1 MKAFKLTIIM
11 LALTVGLSSCFDSF
25 LEEKVYDFLAPENF
39 YKTDED
45 AIAALNGMYNVLV
58 QDNQSYQRALYM
70 LGEYPSEATTAFAS
84 GDPYR
89 TEFEKYTWSATS
101 GGIDIIWLNLYRGIN
116 RANLLIEKLPGMTG
130 NEATLSRSK
139 GEAHFLRAYYY
150 FTLMRIWDHIPLIT
164 TSEQKDYNA
173 SNENTDDAVR
183 ALIIEDLKI
192 AEQALPESYDAL
204 NTGRATQGAA
214 KAILAKTYLTMAGYP
229 WLQNDKWALAAAKCE
244 ELMGGRYSLEEKYAD
259 VFKEVNEHGNE
270 YIFSAEFK
278 AGIVASNFV
287 NITGIRGEAQQKKFG
302 GWSSVLA
309 LKPFY
314 DNVMTKNQGDLR
326 IPTVFVIS
334 FVNADGELRT
344 WGIDFNTDRSQP
356 HTNKYQDTDESG
368 TGDMASSLNLHL
380 IRYADVLLMHSEA
393 INNGAASSRYNKVY
407 GLNEVRKRAGLA
419 SIPESISKEAMQ
431 DALVWER
438 VVEFSFEG
446 QAWFDY
452 KRMEQIEKR
461 TALKGLNNVNKK
473 YYAFPIPQN
482 EINRNPNL
490 KQHPLW
496 Q

>member
-1 MKAFKLTIIM
+1 MKTFKLTII
-11 LALTVGLSSCFDSF
+11 LLTLTLGLSSCFESF

-45 AIAALNGMYNVLV
+45 AIAALNGVYNVLV

-70 LGEYPSEATTAFAS
+70 LGEYPSEAATAFAS

-130 NEATLSRSK
+130 DGAKLKRVE
-139 GEAHFLRAYYY
+139 GEVRFLRAYYY
-150 FTLMRIWDHIPLIT
+150 FTLMRIWDHVPLIT
-164 TSEQKDYNA
+164 ESEQKDYNT
-173 SNENTDDAVR
+173 SNENNDDKVWS
-183 ALIIEDLKI
+183 LVIEDLKV
-192 AEQALPESYDAL
+192 AEANLPGSYPATDL
-204 NTGRATQGAA
+204 GRATQGAA
-214 KAILAKTYLTMAGYP
+214 KALMAKVYLTMAGYP
-229 WLQNDKWALAAAKCE
+229 WQQSDKWALAAAKCE
-244 ELMGGRYSLEEKYAD
+244 EVMDGRYSLEPNYAD
-259 VFKEVNEHGNE
+259 VFKESHEHGPE

-302 GWSSVLA
+302 GWSSMLA
-309 LKPFY
+309 IKPFY
-314 DNVMTKNQGDLR
+314 DNVMAKNAGDLR
-326 IPTVFVIS
+326 IPTVFILS
-334 FVNADGELRT
+334 FTDANGQFRT
-344 WGIDFNTDRSQP
+344 WGVDFNTDRSQP
-356 HTNKYQDTDESG
+356 HTNKYQDLNETG

-393 INNGAASSRYNKVY
+393 MNNGAPGGKFGRTY
-407 GLNEVRKRAGLA
+407 GINEVRKRAGLNPV
-419 SIPESISKEAMQ
+419 SESLSKEEMQ
-431 DALVWER
+431 EALVWER
-438 VVEFSFEG
+438 VVELSFEG
-446 QAWFDY
+446 QAYYDY
-452 KRMEQIEKR
+452 KRMQQIEKR
-461 TALKGLNNVNKK
+461 AALKGLSNVAKK